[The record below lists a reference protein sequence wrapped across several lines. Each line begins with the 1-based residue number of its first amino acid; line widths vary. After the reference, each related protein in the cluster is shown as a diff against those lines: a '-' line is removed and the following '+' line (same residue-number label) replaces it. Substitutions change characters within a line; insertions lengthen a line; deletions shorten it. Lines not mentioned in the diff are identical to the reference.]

1 MGFLGPL
8 LESTSPRYLPS
19 LDLPVAFVDSQ
30 RRASLEKDSR
40 EQGIVWFF
48 IHGLGLGIAV
58 SSTESLPESGSI
70 PTGLEH
76 VDPSPAA

>member
-8 LESTSPRYLPS
+8 KESTSPRYLPS
-19 LDLPVAFVDSQ
+19 LDLPVTFVDSQ
-30 RRASLEKDSR
+30 LRASLGK
-40 EQGIVWFF
+40 GIVWFF

-70 PTGLEH
+70 PTVLEH